1 MRHFDNFSKS
11 LAVLLRA
18 EKEKA
23 LSDAIYRMGVIGQFN
38 LTFELAWKALKEILQ
53 LHGAG
58 NFKTGSPRDILK
70 SAYAINFLNDGEIWL
85 DILKSRNSIVH
96 IYDENAAIELAEK
109 IFDSYITAFVNL
121 RELLAEKLSAV
132 DDTFERKF

>member
-1 MRHFDNFSKS
+1 MKHFDNFSNS

-58 NFKTGSPRDILK
+58 NFKTGSPRDVLK
-70 SAYAINFLNDGEIWL
+70 TAYQFNFLNDGEIWL

-96 IYDENAAIELAEK
+96 IYNENAAIELAEK
-109 IFDSYITAFVNL
+109 IFDNYITAFVNL

-132 DDTFERKF
+132 NDTFERKL

>member
-11 LAVLLRA
+11 LTVLLRA
-18 EKEKA
+18 EKDKA
-23 LSDAIYRMGVIGQFN
+23 ESNEFYRSGVINKFN

-58 NFKTGSPRDILK
+58 NFKTGSPREILK
-70 SAYAINFLNDGEIWL
+70 TAYQFNFLNDDEIWIDML
-85 DILKSRNSIVH
+85 NSRNSIVH

-109 IFDSYITAFVNL
+109 IFDNYITAFVNL

-132 DDTFERKF
+132 NDTFERKF